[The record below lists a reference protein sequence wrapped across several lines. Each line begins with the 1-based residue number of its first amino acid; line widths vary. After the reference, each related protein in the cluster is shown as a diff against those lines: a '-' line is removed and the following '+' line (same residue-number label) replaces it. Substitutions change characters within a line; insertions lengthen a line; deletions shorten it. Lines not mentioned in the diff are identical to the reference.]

1 MRPARQQPGGAH
13 GFAGGC
19 ADEKPLSH
27 FFLTFAAD
35 PVVKREDS
43 TAFGTG
49 VPLFLRLHKCVQ
61 AVSADKSAV
70 FHKARPISFV
80 IAFLKIFYLLA
91 GIIGTFKAV
100 ISLFKPNAILYL
112 TFTAMFRF
120 PRITVQTACTWL
132 FMITMLITDHTIHSA
147 GSKHIDI
154 HIFFWHFHNCC
165 SFRTSDLT
173 KIIT

>member
-1 MRPARQQPGGAH
+1 MNGNYTAA
-13 GFAGGC
+13 
-19 ADEKPLSH
+19 LSTCIF
-27 FFLTFAAD
+27 FFL
-35 PVVKREDS
+35 
-43 TAFGTG
+43 
-49 VPLFLRLHKCVQ
+49 LFHKKLQ
-61 AVSADKSAV
+61 AVLTDKFTV
-70 FHKARPISFV
+70 LHEARLISFV
-80 IAFLKIFYLLA
+80 IAFLKIFYLLT

-100 ISLFKPNAILYL
+100 IPLFKPNTVLYL

>member
-13 GFAGGC
+13 GFAGGL

-80 IAFLKIFYLLA
+80 IAFFKILYQLARIRRTLKAIGQLSRFDTVLYPAPAAMVRLSLLLA
-91 GIIGTFKAV
+91 QAARTRLFRGTVLIADKAV
-100 ISLFKPNAILYL
+100 
-112 TFTAMFRF
+112 
-120 PRITVQTACTWL
+120 
-132 FMITMLITDHTIHSA
+132 HSA
-147 GSKHIDI
+147 GSKQPLLDL
-154 HIFFWHFHNCC
+154 
-165 SFRTSDLT
+165 FR
-173 KIIT
+173 